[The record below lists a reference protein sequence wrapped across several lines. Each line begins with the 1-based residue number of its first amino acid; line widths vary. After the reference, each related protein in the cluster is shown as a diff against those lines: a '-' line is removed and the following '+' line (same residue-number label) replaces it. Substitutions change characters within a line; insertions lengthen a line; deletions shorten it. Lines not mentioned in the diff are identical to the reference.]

1 MGQFLVILLQV
12 LPLAQGR
19 WVCSLV
25 GTSNNSSP
33 HNPVND
39 RGPPAGSIHCS
50 LATYNGPISRDL
62 INYAAGNSTNCKTFA
77 FELMDG
83 MYDKQLASSSFSGGV
98 GKYKGVTTF
107 KQALSPNNE
116 KYIQAPQTTFPHWI
130 CTGGKYSWVQRSHQR
145 QIFQIY
151 FFKIWVRYRLDI
163 HLPMGWTTSKNT
175 IV

>member
-19 WVCSLV
+19 WVCSLA

-62 INYAAGNSTNCKTFA
+62 INYAAANSTNCKTFA

-83 MYDKQLASSSFSGGV
+83 MYDKQLASSSLSGGV

-107 KQALSPNNE
+107 KLCLLTE
-116 KYIQAPQTTFPHWI
+116 
-130 CTGGKYSWVQRSHQR
+130 
-145 QIFQIY
+145 
-151 FFKIWVRYRLDI
+151 
-163 HLPMGWTTSKNT
+163 
-175 IV
+175 